1 MLDII
6 ERQITE
12 KGWLSLSTLYFD
24 NAYSI
29 DVYNTRG
36 AVAYSKADQCFFA
49 LNALDSTDTAIVEHK
64 VAVYDN
70 HHIGNQVNLTVS
82 GEEHLQHYDIALY
95 AHYRLLFNDMDLRGN
110 DIFYDNVTVAEALLI
125 PTKIYSSVVQHV
137 VSKVNVKGM
146 VHITGGGFYDN
157 IPRVLPKDISAEIDL
172 SQVELPKVIA
182 KFKEISNIDE
192 YELYRVFNMGIGYI
206 FVVSEIDKDK
216 VIESA
221 AKKGEKAFV
230 IGRTV
235 KGSNDVK
242 IKGIDID

>member
-70 HHIGNQVNLTVS
+70 HYIGNQVNLTVS

-95 AHYRLLFNDMDLRGN
+95 AHYRLLFNDMDSSVIKA
-110 DIFYDNVTVAEALLI
+110 DEIPEIQI
-125 PTKIYSSVVQHV
+125 PTPDEVKALTMNEETGLFDGTDTVTMLGGNQ
-137 VSKVNVKGM
+137 VST
-146 VHITGGGFYDN
+146 IGFYDKSL
-157 IPRVLPKDISAEIDL
+157 ILPYSGAI
-172 SQVELPKVIA
+172 V
-182 KFKEISNIDE
+182 KFWKEF
-192 YELYRVFNMGIGYI
+192 YENHDKFLAYLTNVFGITNPI
-206 FVVSEIDKDK
+206 
-216 VIESA
+216 
-221 AKKGEKAFV
+221 
-230 IGRTV
+230 
-235 KGSNDVK
+235 
-242 IKGIDID
+242 